1 MKSLGAY
8 CSRDPDPRQIKAQVM
23 SSQQFQDLET
33 RVSKFLST
41 HRTAVE
47 NVTKAA
53 SNVFEAVCFVIFARH
68 YENIGYQLV
77 PQNLSEGKFRFRYN
91 TNGLPWRYS
100 YFAVHSYEGQ
110 SNKPLFEIWH
120 NQKVAG
126 AWVKDKDEDAEQ
138 ALFAVD
144 IAVTRAGALP
154 ADLPFQESGANHQY
168 WVDQSD
174 LITIGEAKKLVA
186 YPMLLAQFLGIVHEI
201 KPQFIGLGDKHDLLA
216 LVSQG
221 HPPQPYSHP
230 TRSHRGPGV
239 FVPLSSTGIWA
250 YWSSTKSQIRRSG
263 TLLKTSKPKS
273 RKCVRICSVLS
284 TELKAHYPL
293 RGTLNEKQT
302 RA

>member
-221 HPPQPYSHP
+221 HPPP
-230 TRSHRGPGV
+230 
-239 FVPLSSTGIWA
+239 
-250 YWSSTKSQIRRSG
+250 
-263 TLLKTSKPKS
+263 TLLTSDSLTSGARRVRATFEHRNLGILVIDKITDTPERDTLENIKTQVQKMCENLLRTVHGAEST
-273 RKCVRICSVLS
+273 LS
-284 TELKAHYPL
+284 AQRDLE
-293 RGTLNEKQT
+293 
-302 RA
+302 